1 MKWASTGLTRA
12 WRVQRRLVRFTTD
25 SKSPTTAITTMP
37 SENTVRGKSPSSD
50 VDEEALFAQLE
61 AEIENDD
68 DAVVRESSMAQFRK
82 E

>member
-1 MKWASTGLTRA
+1 
-12 WRVQRRLVRFTTD
+12 
-25 SKSPTTAITTMP
+25 MP

-68 DAVVRESSMAQFRK
+68 DAAVRESSMAQFRK